1 MCAGNYWLNDRS
13 NNDIVRLVYVIFRSG
28 RTQDSMFKFK
38 KKDSEFFDLFVDSAN
53 YFYQGALMMDE
64 VMLDYSKA
72 VDKVKEINDLEHEA
86 DKVNDKI
93 IDKLNLTFITP
104 IDREDIYALANGL
117 DDGVDY
123 LQGTLQ
129 RIVMY
134 RTGKAMSGAVKM
146 TKLLIEATEQTIR
159 AFSLL
164 KDIRKN
170 QAAILD
176 ATHKI
181 AQIESE
187 GDRVYRHEIAYLFD
201 KEKDPIELIKW
212 KDILEK
218 LEDTLDHCEKLS
230 DMIRGVVMKYA

>member
-1 MCAGNYWLNDRS
+1 
-13 NNDIVRLVYVIFRSG
+13 
-28 RTQDSMFKFK
+28 MFKFK
-38 KKDSEFFDLFVDSAN
+38 KKDSEFFDLFVDSAR

-72 VDKVKEINDLEHEA
+72 ADKVKDIIDLEHEA
-86 DKVNDKI
+86 DKINDKI

-117 DDGVDY
+117 DDGVDL

-134 RTGKAMSGAVKM
+134 RTGKAMSGAVTM
-146 TKLLIEATEQTIR
+146 TKLIIETTEAVIK

-170 QAAILD
+170 QKLILEE
-176 ATHKI
+176 TYHI
-181 AQIESE
+181 AKLESE
-187 GDRVYRHEIAYLFD
+187 GDRVYRHEVAYLFD

-212 KDILEK
+212 KDILEN

>member
-1 MCAGNYWLNDRS
+1 MNDRS

-134 RTGKAMSGAVKM
+134 RTGKAMSGAVTM

-159 AFSLL
+159 AVSLL

>member
-1 MCAGNYWLNDRS
+1 
-13 NNDIVRLVYVIFRSG
+13 
-28 RTQDSMFKFK
+28 MFKFK
-38 KKDSEFFDLFVDSAN
+38 KKDSEFFDLFVDSAR
-53 YFYQGALMMDE
+53 YFYQGSLMMDE

-72 VDKVKEINDLEHEA
+72 ADKVKDIIDLEHEA
-86 DKVNDKI
+86 DKINDKI

-104 IDREDIYALANGL
+104 IDREDIYALANRL
-117 DDGVDY
+117 DDGVDL

-134 RTGKAMSGAVKM
+134 RTGKAMSGAVTM
-146 TKLLIEATEQTIR
+146 TKLIIEATEAVIK

-170 QAAILD
+170 QKLILEE
-176 ATHKI
+176 TYHI
-181 AQIESE
+181 AKLESE
-187 GDRVYRHEIAYLFD
+187 GDRVYRHEVAYLFD

-212 KDILEK
+212 KDILEN

>member
-1 MCAGNYWLNDRS
+1 
-13 NNDIVRLVYVIFRSG
+13 
-28 RTQDSMFKFK
+28 MFKFK

-53 YFYQGALMMDE
+53 YFYKGALMMDE

-72 VDKVKEINDLEHEA
+72 TDKVKEIMDLEHEA
-86 DKVNDKI
+86 
-93 IDKLNLTFITP
+93 DKLNLTFITP

-134 RTGKAMSGAVKM
+134 RTGKAMGGAVKL
-146 TKLLIEATEQTIR
+146 TKLLIEATEEIIR

-170 QAAILD
+170 QAQILD

-181 AQIESE
+181 AQLESE
-187 GDRVYRHEIAYLFD
+187 GDRVYRHEVAYLFD

>member
-1 MCAGNYWLNDRS
+1 
-13 NNDIVRLVYVIFRSG
+13 
-28 RTQDSMFKFK
+28 MFKFK
-38 KKDSEFFDLFVDSAN
+38 KKDSEFFDLFVDSAR
-53 YFYQGALMMDE
+53 YFYKGALMMDE

-72 VDKVKEINDLEHEA
+72 TDKVKEIMDLEHEA
-86 DKVNDKI
+86 DRINDAI
-93 IDKLNLTFITP
+93 IDKLNMTFITP

-134 RTGKAMSGAVKM
+134 RTGKAMTGAVSL
-146 TKLLIEATEQTIR
+146 TKLLIEATEEIIR

-170 QAAILD
+170 QAQILD

-181 AQIESE
+181 AQLESE
-187 GDRVYRHEIAYLFD
+187 GDRVYRHEVAYLFE

-218 LEDTLDHCEKLS
+218 LEDTLDHCEKIS

>member
-1 MCAGNYWLNDRS
+1 
-13 NNDIVRLVYVIFRSG
+13 
-28 RTQDSMFKFK
+28 MFKFK
-38 KKDSEFFDLFVDSAN
+38 KKDNEFFDLFVKSAQF
-53 YFYQGALMMDE
+53 FYKGALMMDE

-72 VDKVKEINDLEHEA
+72 SDKVKEIIDLEHDA
-86 DKVNDKI
+86 DRVNDKI

-134 RTGKAMSGAVKM
+134 RTGKALSGAVTL
-146 TKLLIEATEQTIR
+146 TKLLIESTSEIIK

-170 QAAILD
+170 QAEILE

-181 AQIESE
+181 SKIESE
-187 GDRVYRHEIAYLFD
+187 GDRVYRHEIAALFER
-201 KEKDPIELIKW
+201 EKDPIELIKW

-218 LEDTLDHCEKLS
+218 LEDTLDHCEKIS